1 MPGIEAKPKGIQMK
15 TPIARSVLTTCALFA
30 AAFLSGCAFTKDYVA
45 LSYAPQPNVSKIQGA
60 EVVMVKIEV
69 ADLRTVKDRVSV
81 KKNGYGM
88 EMAPIIATNDVA
100 ALVKNAIQTEL
111 GNRGFNCGGN
121 TLTITAGLNKFYS
134 DFKTGFFSA
143 SAAAEVTMNIQVK
156 NADGSIAFSSV
167 VAGEGAN
174 PSLQIMSG
182 DNAKIALQAALK
194 DAVSK
199 LMDDQSF
206 IESLLKSGNK
216 ARADSSRSS

>member
-1 MPGIEAKPKGIQMK
+1 MK
-15 TPIARSVLTTCALFA
+15 TPIAKLAFTGCALLV
-30 AAFLSGCAFTKDYVA
+30 AAFPSGCAFTKDYVA
-45 LSYAPQPNVSKIQGA
+45 LSYAPQANVSKIQGA
-60 EVVMVKIEV
+60 EAIMLKVEV
-69 ADLRTVKDRVSV
+69 ADLRTVKDKVSV

-111 GNRGFNCGGN
+111 SNRGFNCGGS
-121 TLTITAGLNKFYS
+121 IVMIEAGLTKFYS

-143 SAAAEVTMNIQVK
+143 SAAAEVMMNVQIK
-156 NADGSIAFSSV
+156 NPDGSIALSRI

-182 DNAKIALQAALK
+182 GNAKIALEAALK

-199 LMDDQSF
+199 LMADQAF
-206 IESLLKSGNK
+206 MDSLLKAGSQSH
-216 ARADSSRSS
+216 ADSPHSS